1 MVCLRHCP
9 LIIDHAALLPG
20 RSHRVYEGVPTC
32 KTQLKLN
39 YMYYRAVRVVCL
51 RHISSISSMIDHD
64 LAALLSSCCHTCRAP
79 PRTRA
84 TYKAATGLYPYTCM
98 QTSIKERVIGC
109 HPYHSSDKLLQI
121 LAQQYNDLLHPGI

>member
-20 RSHRVYEGVPTC
+20 RSHRIYEGVPTC

-64 LAALLSSCCHTCRAP
+64 LAALLSSCCHTCRALP
-79 PRTRA
+79 CTRA
-84 TYKAATGLYPYTCM
+84 TYKAATELYPYTDFYKR
-98 QTSIKERVIGC
+98 TSHRLPSIPFQRQIATNIGSAIQRSTTSW
-109 HPYHSSDKLLQI
+109 YLR
-121 LAQQYNDLLHPGI
+121 